1 MKISEALKIVNS
13 GDAAARPYE
22 VSLLVGF
29 TSLHLQTFLTA
40 HLQARLPNRLVSVAT
55 GLFGNLAGELEKA
68 AESGAASVV
77 AVLEWGDID
86 PRLGHRAAAAWDA
99 QTLTDIRSATPAAF
113 ARLRRA
119 IEKFQG
125 IASVVLCPPTLP
137 FPPLFQ
143 SAGWQASCLEL
154 FLLSLLSEFSLAAAE
169 LGVRV
174 ANLSRLAVDSPVDR
188 RHDFKS
194 ELHSGFPYTLSHADA
209 VAATLSRLLIPPEPK
224 KGLITDL
231 DDTLWSGTV
240 GEVGPEG
247 VHWDLDG
254 RSHAHA
260 LYQSLLSS
268 LADSGVLLGVASKND
283 PRMVQQAFGRED
295 LLLTKDRIFPMEI
308 HWQSKA
314 QSVARILRAWN
325 IAAGAA
331 VFVDD
336 NPSEL
341 AEVAEAN
348 PGIECVLFPNK
359 DPVSVPLTL
368 TRLRDLFGTRA
379 ETSEEDTLRLNSLR
393 QGAHFREVISEAA
406 PEGFLR
412 DLKAHICVECDAGV
426 GDRRALEL
434 VNKTNQFNLNGIR
447 YSESDWAEEL
457 SRPGTTLM
465 TMSYEDRFGKLGKI
479 ATILAHRDDGGLR
492 LKVWVM
498 SCRAFGRR
506 IEYVCLRE
514 CFERHGGH
522 VSLDFVPTPRNG
534 PFQEFLRGVLG
545 QSAEGPV
552 ILTREQFDKACPP
565 LHHAVTAAEGST
577 TIHG

>member
-1 MKISEALKIVNS
+1 MKISEALNIVNS
-13 GDAAARPYE
+13 ANPAARPYN
-22 VSLLVGF
+22 VSLLTGF
-29 TSLHLQTFLTA
+29 TPLHLQKFLAA
-40 HLQARLPNRLVSVAT
+40 HLQMRLSDRLVRVAT
-55 GLFGNLAGELEKA
+55 GLFGNLAEELEKA
-68 AESGAASVV
+68 AGATANVVV
-77 AVLEWGDID
+77 ALEWGDID
-86 PRLGHRAAAAWDA
+86 PRLGHRAAAPWDA
-99 QTLTDIRSATPAAF
+99 RTLADIRSSAPAAL
-113 ARLRRA
+113 ARLREA
-119 IEKFQG
+119 IEKLCG
-125 IASVVLCPPTLP
+125 IAPVALCPPTLP

-154 FLLSLLSEFSLAAAE
+154 FLVGLVSQFSLDVAE

-174 ANLSRLAVDSPVDR
+174 ANLSRLAAESPGDR
-188 RHDFKS
+188 RHDFRS
-194 ELHSGFPYTLSHADA
+194 ELHAGFPYTLSHADA
-209 VAATLSRLLIPPEPK
+209 VAATLSRLLAPPEPK

-240 GEVGPEG
+240 GEVGAEG

-260 LYQSLLSS
+260 LYQSLLRS
-268 LADSGVLLGVASKND
+268 LADSGVLVGVASKND
-283 PRMVQQAFGRED
+283 PQIVQQALERED
-295 LLLTKDRIFPMEI
+295 LLLAKEQIFPMEV

-314 QSVARILRAWN
+314 QSVARILGVWN
-325 IAAGAA
+325 IEAGAA

-336 NPSEL
+336 NHLEL

-348 PGIECVLFPNK
+348 PGIECVLFPRRE
-359 DPVSVPLTL
+359 PGSVPLTL

-379 ETSEEDTLRLNSLR
+379 VPSEEDALRLNSLR
-393 QGAHFREVISEAA
+393 QGAHIREEMPAAA
-406 PEGFLR
+406 PESFLH
-412 DLKAHICVECDAGV
+412 DLKARIFVECDAGA

-457 SRPGTTLM
+457 SRPGTKLM
-465 TMSYEDRFGKLGKI
+465 TVSYEDRFGKLGKI
-479 ATILAHRDDGGLR
+479 ATILARPENGAFR

-514 CFERHGGH
+514 CFERYAGQ
-522 VSLDFVPTPRNG
+522 VSLDFIPTARNG
-534 PFQEFLRGVLG
+534 PFQEFLRGVLERP
-545 QSAEGPV
+545 AEGPV
-552 ILTREQFDKACPP
+552 VITREQFDEACPP
-565 LHHAVTAAEGST
+565 LHHAVTAAEGSA